1 MLELIINKVPHGD
14 ESQRKL
20 LEKICIIN
28 IGKHIDRPE
37 RGEYIVHHR
46 DGSFIIKDHARDDG
60 YWALIRQVLNRL
72 LG

>member
-1 MLELIINKVPHGD
+1 
-14 ESQRKL
+14 
-20 LEKICIIN
+20 EKICIIN
-28 IGKHIDRPE
+28 TGKHIDRPE